1 MNELSVQQQEL
12 LLEQLIYP
20 ESAFYNVG
28 GCLVVQGGLK
38 TEILQKVMDRIAD
51 LNPILG
57 ARLAQGKAGFEW
69 DYGVFET
76 QYFLNPSALDGLSFD
91 EAEASCRQ
99 DFTIPFDLLQG
110 RPLYKITGKSF
121 GDRFLIYCKF
131 HHIILDGY
139 GFQVLTGW
147 FMELYNQLAANPHKE
162 PVIRMGD
169 YRDFVNTSQSY
180 LKSEQYHADKSF
192 WQAGLE
198 SVIRQNPEVGTI
210 STQKSTSTKSRQS
223 SLFYTQEV
231 FQLINEKCAEAKI
244 NPFHY
249 AVAV

>member
-1 MNELSVQQQEL
+1 
-12 LLEQLIYP
+12 
-20 ESAFYNVG
+20 
-28 GCLVVQGGLK
+28 
-38 TEILQKVMDRIAD
+38 MDRFAD

-57 ARLAQGKAGFEW
+57 ARLAQDKAGFEW

-147 FMELYNQLAANPHKE
+147 FMELYNQLAATPDKE

-169 YRDFVNTSQSY
+169 YRDFVNSSQSY
-180 LKSEQYHADKSF
+180 LKIK
-192 WQAGLE
+192 
-198 SVIRQNPEVGTI
+198 
-210 STQKSTSTKSRQS
+210 
-223 SLFYTQEV
+223 
-231 FQLINEKCAEAKI
+231 LIL
-244 NPFHY
+244 PF
-249 AVAV
+249 VL